1 MRRVVFHVA
10 IACCTFAFSVLLS
23 SIWNWGV
30 GTDTPGPRLYV
41 RDAVSVSTTDAV
53 VSLEPGVWTAQP
65 RLAAAEP
72 ELLDIY
78 RGYAEAQTN
87 HDIEFFKNVEAED
100 YVLFSDGKTM
110 SRSETIEWLKNSPSF
125 VFYTLDDVNIKIYG
139 DAAVVTGRVT
149 ATYHNGAMNSW
160 RWIDVC
166 VKRDGR
172 WQIQSTT
179 QLD

>member
-1 MRRVVFHVA
+1 MRKVVFHVA

-23 SIWNWGV
+23 GIWSWGV
-30 GTDTPGPRLYV
+30 ETVSPGPRVQL
-41 RDAVSVSTTDAV
+41 RDAVSISKTDPV

-65 RLAAAEP
+65 RLGAEP
-72 ELLDIY
+72 GLLEIY
-78 RGYAEAQTN
+78 RDYAEAQTN

-100 YVLFSDGKTM
+100 YVLFSGGGKTM
-110 SRSETIEWLKNSPSF
+110 SRRATIEWLENSPSD
-125 VFYTLDDVNIKIYG
+125 VVYTLNDVNIKVYG

-149 ATYHNGAMNSW
+149 ATHSSNSSASW

>member
-1 MRRVVFHVA
+1 MRKVVFHVA
-10 IACCTFAFSVLLS
+10 IACCTFVLSVLLS
-23 SIWNWGV
+23 SIWSWGV
-30 GTDTPGPRLYV
+30 RTNSHPPRLYV
-41 RDAVSVSTTDAV
+41 RDAVSVLTIDPV
-53 VSLEPGVWTAQP
+53 VSFEPGVGTAQP
-65 RLAAAEP
+65 GLATAEA

-78 RGYAEAQTN
+78 RDYGEAQTN

-110 SRSETIEWLKNSPSF
+110 SRNETIEWLKTSPPN
-125 VFYTLDDVNIKIYG
+125 VFYKLDDVNIKGYG

-149 ATYHNGAMNSW
+149 ATYPNGAMSSW